1 MAVAP
6 DSRGDSTLEKHAR
19 RPLLIKLVGGAV
31 LMFGFSFA
39 LVPLYDLMCDALGIG
54 KIREATAPVVNT
66 TIAPHVLTIE
76 FVTTNTEQLDWSFY
90 PLVKSMAITTS
101 KTYMVNF
108 VAKNNT
114 ANTMTV
120 QAIPSITPIQGT
132 DYLIKTQC
140 FCFEQQTLKPGESIK
155 MPVVF
160 LIDSALPEKY
170 STLTLSYSLFE
181 LKKVPAAAQSRDKT
195 PENNPRGHT

>member
-1 MAVAP
+1 MVTTP
-6 DSRGDSTLEKHAR
+6 GRPAR
-19 RPLLIKLVGGAV
+19 RPLLIQLVAGAV

-54 KIREATAPVVNT
+54 KIRAASEPVTAT
-66 TIAPHVLTIE
+66 TIAPHTLTIE
-76 FVTTNTEQLDWSFY
+76 FVTTNTEQLNWSFY
-90 PLVKSMAITTS
+90 PLVKSMEISTS
-101 KTYMVNF
+101 ETYMVNF
-108 VAKNNT
+108 VARNNT

-120 QAIPSITPIQGT
+120 QAIPSITPVQGT
-132 DYLIKTQC
+132 DYLMKTQC
-140 FCFEQQTLKPGESIK
+140 FCFEQQTLAPGESIK

-181 LKKVPAAAQSRDKT
+181 LKQETASAPRQSEAFER
-195 PENNPRGHT
+195 NRGGRT

>member
-1 MAVAP
+1 MVTTP
-6 DSRGDSTLEKHAR
+6 GRPAR
-19 RPLLIKLVGGAV
+19 RPLLIKLVAGAV

-54 KIREATAPVVNT
+54 KIRAASEPVTAT
-66 TIAPHVLTIE
+66 TIAPHTLTIE
-76 FVTTNTEQLDWSFY
+76 FVTTNTEQLNWSFY
-90 PLVKSMAITTS
+90 PLVKSMEISTS
-101 KTYMVNF
+101 ETYMVNF
-108 VAKNNT
+108 VARNNT

-120 QAIPSITPIQGT
+120 QAIPSITPVQGT
-132 DYLIKTQC
+132 DYLMKTQC
-140 FCFEQQTLKPGESIK
+140 FCFEQQTLAPGESIK

-181 LKKVPAAAQSRDKT
+181 LKQETASAPPQS
-195 PENNPRGHT
+195 EAFESNPGGRT

>member
-1 MAVAP
+1 VAKLP
-6 DSRGDSTLEKHAR
+6 TIPAR
-19 RPLLIKLVGGAV
+19 RPLLIKLVTGAV

-54 KIREATAPVVNT
+54 KVRAATEPYDSVA
-66 TIAPHVLTIE
+66 IEPHRLTVE

-90 PLVKSMAITTS
+90 PLVKSLEVSTS
-101 KTYMVNF
+101 QTYMVNF

-120 QAIPSITPIQGT
+120 QAIPSVTPVQGT
-132 DYLIKTQC
+132 QYLVKTQC
-140 FCFEQQTLKPGESIK
+140 FCFEQQTLAPGESIK

-160 LIDSALPEKY
+160 LIDSALPAKY
-170 STLTLSYSLFE
+170 ATITLAYSLFE
-181 LKKVPAAAQSRDKT
+181 LKQQPIAMKQDNIGGRT
-195 PENNPRGHT
+195 

>member
-1 MAVAP
+1 MVTTP
-6 DSRGDSTLEKHAR
+6 GRPAR
-19 RPLLIKLVGGAV
+19 RPLLIKLVAGAV

-54 KIREATAPVVNT
+54 KIRAASEPVTAT
-66 TIAPHVLTIE
+66 TIAPHTLTIE
-76 FVTTNTEQLDWSFY
+76 FVTTNTEQLNWSFY
-90 PLVKSMAITTS
+90 PLVKSMEISTS
-101 KTYMVNF
+101 ETYMVNF
-108 VAKNNT
+108 VARNNT

-120 QAIPSITPIQGT
+120 QAIPSITPVQGT
-132 DYLIKTQC
+132 DYLMKTQC
-140 FCFEQQTLKPGESIK
+140 FCFEQQTLAPGESIK

-181 LKKVPAAAQSRDKT
+181 LKQETASAPRQSEAFER
-195 PENNPRGHT
+195 NRGGRT

>member
-1 MAVAP
+1 MTAAP
-6 DSRGDSTLEKHAR
+6 DTLPRKPAQ
-19 RPLLIKLVGGAV
+19 RPLLVKLVAAAV

-54 KIREATAPVVNT
+54 KIRAATLPVEATV
-66 TIAPHVLTIE
+66 IAPHKLAIE

-90 PLVKSMAITTS
+90 PLVKSMEVTTS
-101 KTYMVNF
+101 ETYMVNF
-108 VAKNNT
+108 FARNNT
-114 ANTMTV
+114 TRTMTV
-120 QAIPSITPIQGT
+120 QAIPSITPVQGT

-140 FCFEQQTLKPGESIK
+140 FCFERQTLAPGESIK

-170 STLTLSYSLFE
+170 ATLTLSYSLFE
-181 LKKVPAAAQSRDKT
+181 LKQETAASPAREETVESLSGGRT
-195 PENNPRGHT
+195 

>member
-1 MAVAP
+1 VSKLPAMP
-6 DSRGDSTLEKHAR
+6 AR
-19 RPLLIKLVGGAV
+19 RPLLIKLVAAAV

-54 KIREATAPVVNT
+54 KVREATEPYSSG
-66 TIAPHVLTIE
+66 VLASHTLTVE

-90 PLVKSMAITTS
+90 PLVKSMEVSTS
-101 KTYMVNF
+101 QTYMVNF

-114 ANTMTV
+114 ENTMTV
-120 QAIPSITPIQGT
+120 QAIPSITPVQGT
-132 DYLIKTQC
+132 QYLVKTQC
-140 FCFEQQTLKPGESIK
+140 FCFEQQTLEPGESVK

-170 STLTLSYSLFE
+170 ATRTLAYSLFE
-181 LKKVPAAAQSRDKT
+181 LQADTITRTQKT
-195 PENNPRGHT
+195 NGGRT

>member
-1 MAVAP
+1 MASAP
-6 DSRGDSTLEKHAR
+6 DNPAR
-19 RPLLIKLVGGAV
+19 RPLLIKLVVASV

-54 KIREATAPVVNT
+54 KIREATAPVAST
-66 TIAPHVLTIE
+66 AFAPHTLTVE

-90 PLVKSMAITTS
+90 PLVKSLEVTTS
-101 KTYMVNF
+101 ETYMVNF

-120 QAIPSITPIQGT
+120 QAIPSITPAQGT
-132 DYLIKTQC
+132 EYLIKTQC
-140 FCFEQQTLKPGESIK
+140 FCFEQQTLAPGESIK

-170 STLTLSYSLFE
+170 ATLTLSYSLFE
-181 LKKVPAAAQSRDKT
+181 LKQEAAAVSARDEAFEIRPGGRT
-195 PENNPRGHT
+195 

>member
-1 MAVAP
+1 MVTTP
-6 DSRGDSTLEKHAR
+6 GRPAR
-19 RPLLIKLVGGAV
+19 RPLLIQLVAGAV

-54 KIREATAPVVNT
+54 KIRAASEPVTAT
-66 TIAPHVLTIE
+66 TIAPHTLTIE
-76 FVTTNTEQLDWSFY
+76 FVTTNTEQLNWSFY
-90 PLVKSMAITTS
+90 PLVKSMEISTS
-101 KTYMVNF
+101 ETYLVNF
-108 VAKNNT
+108 VARNNT

-120 QAIPSITPIQGT
+120 QAIPSITPVQGT
-132 DYLIKTQC
+132 DYLMKTQC
-140 FCFEQQTLKPGESIK
+140 FCFEQQTLAPGESIK

-181 LKKVPAAAQSRDKT
+181 LKQETASAPRQSEAFER
-195 PENNPRGHT
+195 NRGGRT

>member
-1 MAVAP
+1 MARLPARP
-6 DSRGDSTLEKHAR
+6 LR
-19 RPLLIKLVGGAV
+19 RPLLIKLVAGSV

-54 KIREATAPVVNT
+54 KVRAATEAYTNAT
-66 TIAPHVLTIE
+66 MEPHRLTVE

-90 PLVKSMAITTS
+90 PLVKSLEVSTS
-101 KTYMVNF
+101 QTYMVNF

-114 ANTMTV
+114 ENTMTV
-120 QAIPSITPIQGT
+120 QAIPSVTPVQGT
-132 DYLIKTQC
+132 QYLVKTQC
-140 FCFEQQTLKPGESIK
+140 FCFEQQTLEPGESIK

-170 STLTLSYSLFE
+170 ATLTLAYSLFE
-181 LKKVPAAAQSRDKT
+181 LKQETIASRHDIT
-195 PENNPRGHT
+195 GDGT

>member
-1 MAVAP
+1 MAHTP
-6 DSRGDSTLEKHAR
+6 GSPAR
-19 RPLLIKLVGGAV
+19 RPLLIKLVAGAV

-54 KIREATAPVVNT
+54 RIRAASEPVAAT
-66 TIAPHVLTIE
+66 TIAPHSLSIE
-76 FVTTNTEQLDWSFY
+76 FVTTNAEQLDWSFY
-90 PLVKSMAITTS
+90 PLVKSMEITTS
-101 KTYMVNF
+101 ETYTVNF
-108 VAKNNT
+108 FAKNNT

-120 QAIPSITPIQGT
+120 QAIPSITPVQGA

-140 FCFEQQTLKPGESIK
+140 FCFEQQTLAPGESIK

-170 STLTLSYSLFE
+170 ATLTLSYSLFE
-181 LKKVPAAAQSRDKT
+181 LKRETASAQQDSEAFER
-195 PENNPRGHT
+195 NRGGRT

>member
-1 MAVAP
+1 M
-6 DSRGDSTLEKHAR
+6 STVSDRPAR
-19 RPLLIKLVGGAV
+19 RPLLLKLVAATV

-54 KIREATAPVVNT
+54 KIRAAESAQTST
-66 TIAPHVLTIE
+66 TLTPHTLEVE
-76 FVTTNTEQLDWSFY
+76 FITTNTEQLDWSFY
-90 PLVKSMAITTS
+90 PLVKTMEVTTS
-101 KTYMVNF
+101 ETYMVNF
-108 VAKNNT
+108 IARNNT
-114 ANTMTV
+114 QKTMTV
-120 QAIPSITPIQGT
+120 QAIPSITPVQGT

-140 FCFEQQTLKPGESIK
+140 FCFEQQTLEPGESVK

-181 LKKVPAAAQSRDKT
+181 LKQATASAQ
-195 PENNPRGHT
+195 PRSEAVKSIRGGRT